1 VTLLLARINVGPEIS
16 KSRKCSVQMFFF
28 FLTKNLAVYL
38 IIATRHWDGP
48 RALNNDVKKFKHA
61 RVHGGSSRDS
71 LISTG
76 KRGT

>member
-1 VTLLLARINVGPEIS
+1 VTLLLARVNVGPEIS

-28 FLTKNLAVYL
+28 FDEKSSCLL
-38 IIATRHWDGP
+38 IIATRHCDGP
-48 RALNNDVKKFKHA
+48 RALNNDVKKFKQA
-61 RVHGGSSRDS
+61 RVNGGSSRDS